1 MYDEKN
7 PDVVPY
13 NEVDAE
19 YKLKSETQTPSGH
32 LGHSTDTELTNKST
46 DDRGM
51 IYQNKLP
58 QDELHYAELS
68 IN

>member
-1 MYDEKN
+1 M
-7 PDVVPY
+7 
-13 NEVDAE
+13 DAE

-51 IYQNKLP
+51 IYQNKVSKLKGG
-58 QDELHYAELS
+58 EKIRYFLEEGTS
-68 IN
+68 G

>member
-1 MYDEKN
+1 M
-7 PDVVPY
+7 
-13 NEVDAE
+13 DAE

-51 IYQNKLP
+51 IYQNKV
-58 QDELHYAELS
+58 S
-68 IN
+68 